1 MSFSGTKIRY
11 RGIDKDST
19 IVWKPKHYDVDRFD
33 FDKVKARIEK
43 CKEEGD
49 KKALEVITSKG
60 YVKITQMF
68 SMTSCHWL
76 NKGELCQ

>member
-19 IVWKPKHYDVDRFD
+19 IVWKPKTYEVDRFD
-33 FDKVKARIEK
+33 FDKVKARIER

-49 KKALEVITSKG
+49 KEALKIITKNIKRVCKDNPDVFDDFLSL
-60 YVKITQMF
+60 V
-68 SMTSCHWL
+68 
-76 NKGELCQ
+76 E

>member
-43 CKEEGD
+43 FKEEGD
-49 KKALEVITSKG
+49 KEALKIITKNIKRVCKDNPDVFDDFLSL
-60 YVKITQMF
+60 V
-68 SMTSCHWL
+68 
-76 NKGELCQ
+76 E

>member
-1 MSFSGTKIRY
+1 MSFSGTKIKY

-19 IVWKPKHYDVDRFD
+19 IVWKPKHYDVDKFD

-49 KKALEVITSKG
+49 KKALEVITKNIKRVCKDNPDVFDDFLSL
-60 YVKITQMF
+60 V
-68 SMTSCHWL
+68 
-76 NKGELCQ
+76 E